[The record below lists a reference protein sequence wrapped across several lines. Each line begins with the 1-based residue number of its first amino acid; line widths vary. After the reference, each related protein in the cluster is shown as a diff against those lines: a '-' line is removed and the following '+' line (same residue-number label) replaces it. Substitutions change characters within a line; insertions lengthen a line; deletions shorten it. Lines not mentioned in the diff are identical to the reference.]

1 MAMIRVQEPSSPL
14 RPFVQNYAD
23 MQVDVRSAVLFWPIP
38 ARTFACLEFTFG
50 VPYEIHD
57 LSKPVPERTFAS
69 ALIGAKT
76 HRQISLELNGHVET
90 FVILLQPS
98 GLQQLFGVPEAEI
111 VDTHYDAHGVIGA
124 AISDLRTQLGEAGS
138 FAARACIADEYLL
151 RCLTNAT
158 SPGIPQ
164 RAARAIVGTQGCVRV
179 RDVAAQTGLS
189 VRHFERV
196 FTRELGIPPK
206 VYARIARFE
215 SAVRMR
221 SQSPANTWAR
231 IAQDLGYH
239 DQMHLVHDFELLSGE
254 SPNALLRKLDLL
266 AAAL

>member
-1 MAMIRVQEPSSPL
+1 MIGLQVPSPPL
-14 RPFVQNYAD
+14 RPFVRNYAHTLAD
-23 MQVDVRSAVLFWPIP
+23 LRSAVTFWPIP

-57 LSKPVPERTFAS
+57 FSKPVPAATFAA

-90 FVILLQPS
+90 FVILFQPS
-98 GLQQLFGVPEAEI
+98 GLHQLFGVPEAEI

-124 AISDLRTQLGEAGS
+124 AMRDLRTQLGEADS
-138 FAARACIADEYLL
+138 FSARVRIADDYLL
-151 RCLTNAT
+151 RCLPNTS

-164 RAARAIVGTQGCVRV
+164 RAAQAIVARQGCVLV
-179 RDVAAQTGLS
+179 RDLAAHTGLS
-189 VRHFERV
+189 VRQFERV
-196 FTRELGIPPK
+196 FSRQLGIAPK

-221 SQSPANTWAR
+221 ARSPANTWAG

-239 DQMHLVHDFELLSGE
+239 DQMHLVHDFQLLSAE

-266 AAAL
+266 AAGL